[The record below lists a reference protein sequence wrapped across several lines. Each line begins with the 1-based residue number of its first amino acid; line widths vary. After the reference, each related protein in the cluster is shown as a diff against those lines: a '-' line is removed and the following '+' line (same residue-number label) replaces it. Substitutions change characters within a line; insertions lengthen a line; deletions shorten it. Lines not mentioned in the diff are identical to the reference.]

1 MDWKKNPKNGR
12 TVNQGLRF
20 DLIGYNVER
29 MNSKKKAAQKTRVY
43 RSPLRD
49 ERAIQTRMRILDG
62 LVQVMA
68 RNGIAELSIP
78 LIAKQAGVSIPSVYR
93 YFPTKRDLITA
104 LDEYAHQKGSFT
116 LDEFGPMETPDD
128 VAKIVPLTFKRR
140 EAIESTLS
148 AAMNSRLGYTMRHKE
163 FVERAKHFSKALR
176 SAAKNLNRKE
186 QQWLTDVVFILS
198 SYSCVRA
205 FRDYLN
211 LDSEEAGKRVAWA
224 IRLLV
229 RGATCADGT
238 KG

>member
-1 MDWKKNPKNGR
+1 MSTP
-12 TVNQGLRF
+12 
-20 DLIGYNVER
+20 
-29 MNSKKKAAQKTRVY
+29 MNSKKKAGQKTRVY

-49 ERAIQTRMRILDG
+49 ERAIQTRTRILDG

-78 LIAKQAGVSIPSVYR
+78 LVARAAGVSIPSVYR
-93 YFPTKRDLITA
+93 YFPTKRHLITA

-116 LDEFGPMETPDD
+116 LDEFGPMEEPED
-128 VAKIVPLTFKRR
+128 VARIVPLTFKRR

-148 AAMNSRLGYTMRHKE
+148 AAMNSRLGYTMRRQE

-176 SAAKNLNRKE
+176 PATKHLSRKE

-198 SYSCVRA
+198 SDSCVRA
-205 FRDYLN
+205 FRDYLD

-229 RGATCADGT
+229 RAASLPNGIR
-238 KG
+238 K